1 MLDERPPTVRNNG
14 VRAGIPAVTSCSRR
28 GGWVGRGGAGV
39 GWGGVGW
46 GVDNGECERSG
57 YWLLQETCVGR
68 SLGRKACHNK
78 FPLQNVAACAG
89 WRRHGGVSS
98 FKTRIGP
105 AEKRLKMSSGH

>member
-1 MLDERPPTVRNNG
+1 MAFALGFRLSHSVREEG
-14 VRAGIPAVTSCSRR
+14 AG
-28 GGWVGRGGAGV
+28 GEGRGGGRGV
-39 GWGGVGW
+39 GVG

-89 WRRHGGVSS
+89 WRRHGGFSS

>member
-1 MLDERPPTVRNNG
+1 MAFALGFRLSHSVREQG
-14 VRAGIPAVTSCSRR
+14 AG
-28 GGWVGRGGAGV
+28 GEGRGGGRGV
-39 GWGGVGW
+39 GVG

-89 WRRHGGVSS
+89 WRRHGGVFVVQDKNRASREET
-98 FKTRIGP
+98 KNV
-105 AEKRLKMSSGH
+105 KRPLITPSH